1 MNGPQSFPQPGA
13 PIMPNKHETAPKWS
27 EEEMRLAE
35 QFVLIGH
42 TVKGD
47 FITKRNTVAIELA
60 KANLNGFPGSTMV
73 QSYMDLPAG
82 VRSAVSHLASEAA
95 KVRKQEREAVEQRE
109 LLEYEAEQ
117 RARLLREATQEWLA
131 KYGGEDGLSPSQTRF
146 RKEHPLNPDLDPQD
160 IIDGIVRET

>member
-1 MNGPQSFPQPGA
+1 
-13 PIMPNKHETAPKWS
+13 MPNTHETAPKWS
-27 EEEMRLAE
+27 EKEMSLAT
-35 QFVLIGH
+35 QFIAIGQ
-42 TVKGD
+42 TIRGD
-47 FITKRNTVAIELA
+47 FLTKRNDVAVALA
-60 KANLNGFPGSTMV
+60 KANLHSFPGSTEV
-73 QSYMDLPAG
+73 RNYMDLPAG
-82 VRSAVSHLASEAA
+82 IRSAVSHLASEAA